1 MLVRRLV
8 HSDESWYNLIQSEG
22 CVEGSGELFLV
33 RSRNWQLIAAIAAI
47 VGAVLLGIALIWG
60 TGPEASATA
69 TPGPTQQ
76 ADLAPTPS
84 STPFPTPP
92 PPLTHTVS
100 GGDTLSGI
108 AQAYDVSV
116 EELIEAN
123 DIENPDFLQIGQILI
138 IPQGE
143 ALDAPAMGSP
153 SDPAQ
158 SASDDEWET
167 IELPT
172 LTPSGPALI
181 EFNTVL
187 NIGDLESERV
197 VLENRGGT
205 VSLEGWT
212 LSGTSGETF
221 VFPALT
227 LFPEAAV
234 QVHSARGDDTPHD
247 LYWGRVEPA
256 WEMGELVT
264 LRDADGNVVDT
275 YIIPES

>member
-8 HSDESWYNLIQSEG
+8 HSDESWYNLIQSAG

-47 VGAVLLGIALIWG
+47 VGVASLGIALIWG
-60 TGPEASATA
+60 SGPQASVTA
-69 TPGPTQQ
+69 TPTAPPQT
-76 ADLAPTPS
+76 DVAPTPS
-84 STPFPTPP
+84 SAPLPTPP
-92 PPLTHTVS
+92 PPLSHTVS
-100 GGDTLSGI
+100 EGDTLSGI
-108 AQAYDVSV
+108 AQAYDISV

-123 DIENPDFLQIGQILI
+123 GIENPDFLQIGQILI

-143 ALDAPAMGSP
+143 ALDAPAMGSSAAP
-153 SDPAQ
+153 AENSSDE
-158 SASDDEWET
+158 EWDV

-172 LTPSGPALI
+172 LTPSGPPLI
-181 EFNTVL
+181 EFETVL
-187 NIGDLESERV
+187 NVGDPASERV
-197 VLENRGGT
+197 ILENRGGT

-234 QVHSARGDDTPHD
+234 QVHSASGDDTPHD
-247 LYWGRVEPA
+247 LYWGREEPA

-264 LRDADGNVVDT
+264 LRDAEGNVVDT
-275 YIIPES
+275 YIIPEA

>member
-1 MLVRRLV
+1 M
-8 HSDESWYNLIQSEG
+8 
-22 CVEGSGELFLV
+22 
-33 RSRNWQLIAAIAAI
+33 RSRNWKLIAAIAAI

-76 ADLAPTPS
+76 ADVAPTPS

-92 PPLTHTVS
+92 PPLSHTVS

-123 DIENPDFLQIGQILI
+123 DIENPDFLQIDQVLI
-138 IPQGE
+138 IPQGA
-143 ALDAPAMGSP
+143 ALDTPAPGAVV
-153 SDPAQ
+153 DPGDN
-158 SASDDEWET
+158 SLDEEQDVV
-167 IELPT
+167 ELPT
-172 LTPSGPALI
+172 LTPSGPPLV
-181 EFNTVL
+181 EFETVL
-187 NIGDLESERV
+187 NVGDPASERV
-197 VLENRGGT
+197 ILENRGGT

-234 QVHSARGDDTPHD
+234 QVHSASGSNTPYA
-247 LYWGRVEPA
+247 LYWDRDEPA
-256 WEMGELVT
+256 WETGELVT
-264 LRDADGNVVDT
+264 LRDTDGNVVDT
-275 YIIPES
+275 YIIPEP